1 MKVLEEIYGLF
12 VDDPAL
18 ALAGLVALA
27 AGALVAHAGL
37 RVLGGL
43 VTVAVIVG
51 GLVWSVARAS
61 R

>member
-12 VDDPAL
+12 VDDPVL
-18 ALAGLVALA
+18 ALMGLVALA

-37 RVLGGL
+37 HVLGGL
-43 VTVAVIVG
+43 VTVAVIVA
-51 GLVWSVARAS
+51 GLTWSVARAG

>member
-18 ALAGLVALA
+18 ALTGLVALA